1 MNAPDE
7 NTALAAPKSSA
18 LQMLYWRSEILQVMY
33 WLRGEGFGDIVDA
46 PMIERFLGVDASN
59 GLGYLERLVE
69 EGYLTA
75 DGNFFGLSEF
85 GLKQGARGFD
95 DSFNAL
101 TKPAHGECSDDCWCH
116 ASVDEADA
124 CMAHRI
130 EHNHAMDEKHMN
142 ASGQMNP
149 GGHGHTHDHHHQGH
163 DHN

>member
-1 MNAPDE
+1 MS
-7 NTALAAPKSSA
+7 ALHEDSSIVTPKSPA

-46 PMIERFLGVDASN
+46 PMIERFLGVDAHRGVS
-59 GLGYLERLVE
+59 YLDRLVE

-75 DGNFFGLSEF
+75 DGEWYALSDF
-85 GLKQGARGFD
+85 GLKQGAREFAE
-95 DSFNAL
+95 SFSGL

-130 EHNHAMDEKHMN
+130 EHNHLMEQKHMPHN
-142 ASGQMNP
+142 HND
-149 GGHGHTHDHHHQGH
+149 GHNDGSTNDHH
-163 DHN
+163 